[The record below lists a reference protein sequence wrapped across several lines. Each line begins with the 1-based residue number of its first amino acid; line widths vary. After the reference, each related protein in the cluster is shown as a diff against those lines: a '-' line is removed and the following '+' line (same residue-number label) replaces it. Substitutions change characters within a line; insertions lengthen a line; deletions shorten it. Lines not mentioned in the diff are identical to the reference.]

1 MTNDGPGSTMAAEMA
16 EQPTVLRGLQS
27 RREEVFA
34 ALAPLRARSRAG
46 VVIIARGSS
55 DHAAIYGRYLLEL
68 ATRRPVSLAAP
79 SLYTRYRAE
88 TDYSGYVAVAV
99 SQSGHTPEIV
109 DVLERVRGAGAAG
122 VAVTNDPGSPL
133 AEAAEAVIPLGAGE
147 ELAVP
152 ATKTFTAQLAAF
164 ALLAEALG
172 PVPWSGDAW
181 AELPGQMEA
190 LLADRAAVLP
200 AAELLRESDGAVHVG
215 RGFLFG
221 AALEGA
227 LKMKETT
234 GLLAEGFSSADFL
247 HGPIAVAGPR
257 RPVLCYLAPGP
268 VVDDVNE
275 VASGATERGAPV
287 IALEMP
293 GATVSGASHR
303 IDVPGT
309 SEALAPLLHTVR
321 AQQLALE
328 LSLALGIDPDAPFG
342 LSKVTR
348 TG

>member
-1 MTNDGPGSTMAAEMA
+1 MTEGTLMAAEMD
-16 EQPTVLRGLQS
+16 EQPAVLRDLE
-27 RREEVFA
+27 RRRGDIAA
-34 ALAPLRARSRAG
+34 ALEPLLARPLAG

-55 DHAAIYGRYLLEL
+55 DHAAIYGRYVLEL
-68 ATRRPVSLAAP
+68 AARRPVTLAAP
-79 SLYTRYRAE
+79 SLHTRYRAE
-88 TDYSGYVAVAV
+88 TDYSGYLAIAV

-109 DVLERVRGAGAAG
+109 DVLKSVRDAGAAT
-122 VAVTNDPGSPL
+122 VAVTNDAGSPL
-133 AEAAEAVIPLGAGE
+133 AGAADAALLLGAGDE
-147 ELAVP
+147 RAVP

-172 PVPWSGDAW
+172 PVSWSDAAW
-181 AELPGQMEA
+181 AELPEQMAA
-190 LLADRAAVLP
+190 LLADRAAVEP
-200 AAELLRESDGAVHVG
+200 AVELLRESDGVIHVG

-257 RPVLCYLAPGP
+257 RPALCYLAPGP
-268 VVDDVNE
+268 VVEDVNE
-275 VASGATERGAPV
+275 VAAGAAERGAPV

-293 GATVSGASHR
+293 GATVDNADVR
-303 IDVPGT
+303 IAVPGT

-321 AQQLALE
+321 AQQLAHA

-348 TG
+348 TH

>member
-1 MTNDGPGSTMAAEMA
+1 MNDRAGSKMTAEMA
-16 EQPTVLRGLQS
+16 EQPAVLRDLQARS
-27 RREEVFA
+27 DEIVA
-34 ALAPLRARSRAG
+34 ALAPLRARTDAG

-68 ATRRPVSLAAP
+68 VTRRPVSLAAP
-79 SLYTRYRAE
+79 SLQTRYRAE
-88 TDYSGYVAVAV
+88 TDYSGYLAVAV

-109 DVLERVRGAGAAG
+109 DVLRAIRAAGAAG
-122 VAVTNDPGSPL
+122 VAVTNAPDSPL
-133 AEAAEAVIPLGAGE
+133 AAAADAVIPLGAGD

-172 PVPWSGDAW
+172 PVPWPADAW
-181 AELPGQMEA
+181 TALPGQMEA
-190 LLADRAAVLP
+190 LLADRDAVAP
-200 AAELLRESDGAVHVG
+200 AVELLRDSDGAVHVG

-268 VVDDVNE
+268 VVDDVND
-275 VASGATERGAPV
+275 VANGAAERGAPV
-287 IALEMP
+287 VALEMP
-293 GATVSGASHR
+293 GASVEQAGLR
-303 IDVPGT
+303 IPVPGT

-328 LSLALGIDPDAPFG
+328 LSLALGIDTDAPFG
-342 LSKVTR
+342 LSKVTA

>member
-1 MTNDGPGSTMAAEMA
+1 VTTRSDVEHDGRGSAMAAEMA
-16 EQPTVLRGLQS
+16 EQPTVLRDLQC
-27 RREEVFA
+27 RREGVA
-34 ALAPLRARSRAG
+34 ASLERLPLHSLAG

-55 DHAAIYGRYLLEL
+55 DHAAIYGRY
-68 ATRRPVSLAAP
+68 
-79 SLYTRYRAE
+79 RAQ
-88 TDYSGYVAVAV
+88 TDYSGYLAVAV

-109 DVLERVRGAGAAG
+109 DVLQSVREAGATT
-122 VAVTNDPGSPL
+122 VAVTNDPHSPL
-133 AEAAEAVIPLGAGE
+133 AAAANAVIPLGAGDE
-147 ELAVP
+147 RAVP

-164 ALLAEALG
+164 ALLAGVLG
-172 PVPWSGDAW
+172 PVPWSADTWTA
-181 AELPGQMEA
+181 LPEQMEE
-190 LLADRAAVLP
+190 LLADRAAVDP
-200 AAELLRESDGAVHVG
+200 AVELLRESDGVIHVG

-257 RPVLCYLAPGP
+257 RPALCYLAPGP
-268 VVDDVNE
+268 VVEDVNE
-275 VASGATERGAPV
+275 VAIELARRGAPV

-293 GATVSGASHR
+293 GATLGHADVR
-303 IDVPGT
+303 IPVRGT

-342 LSKVTR
+342 LSKVTQ
-348 TG
+348 TK